1 VLFVAG
7 IPVAR
12 LVRRVRVRFSSRA
25 VSRIRIMW
33 LVLIATYT
41 HVCVMCRVLQKARRA
56 LERFLRKLKL
66 LDGHS

>member
-7 IPVAR
+7 MPVAR

-25 VSRIRIMW
+25 VSRIRITW

-41 HVCVMCRVLQKARRA
+41 PVCVMCRVLKKRA
-56 LERFLRKLKL
+56 VL
-66 LDGHS
+66 